1 MDDMKK
7 IVVYTSK
14 TGFAQKYAEWIA
26 EELGCEAVSCKKYAK
41 SAKDEDLVIYGGGI
55 MASKING
62 FSSFKKLCAGKKVVL
77 FCTGATAMDCADVI
91 ETFKTT
97 NLSEEEQETIPFFY
111 FTGGLNYERMGF
123 FGKKIIHMLTNSL
136 SKKTDRTEDEE
147 NMLAVMSNSCDL
159 TDKAYIKPLIDYVK
173 SI

>member
-55 MASKING
+55 MASSPV
-62 FSSFKKLCAGKKVVL
+62 SSR
-77 FCTGATAMDCADVI
+77 
-91 ETFKTT
+91 
-97 NLSEEEQETIPFFY
+97 S
-111 FTGGLNYERMGF
+111 
-123 FGKKIIHMLTNSL
+123 
-136 SKKTDRTEDEE
+136 
-147 NMLAVMSNSCDL
+147 
-159 TDKAYIKPLIDYVK
+159 
-173 SI
+173 